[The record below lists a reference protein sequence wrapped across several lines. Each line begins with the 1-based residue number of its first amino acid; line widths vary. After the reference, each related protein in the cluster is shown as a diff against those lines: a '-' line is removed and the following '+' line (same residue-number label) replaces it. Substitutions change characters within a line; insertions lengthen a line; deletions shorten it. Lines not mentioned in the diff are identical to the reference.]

1 MKRTTHS
8 TRRYA
13 SANNRRKQKTHARTH
28 VRICRRTPLWFNQCS
43 IRTPVARDA
52 SNRESFLLSTHH
64 LWSIHAHALAAS
76 IYTRWSGR
84 SCNRYDGIGCFGAF
98 LNITYA
104 CTRMVVVSLARSLS
118 LTLFL
123 SYVCVCVCCWTLNHY
138 LSIFFLYFYSLNSLR
153 NCHSPYNYIN
163 ISTMQRAQGTNIGTA
178 IVFIHWLQC
187 RYIHSCLAACLL
199 LNTFRSKLF
208 TTRLNEPLS
217 NGRTGHS
224 HCHWD
229 HDHSNTHFIV
239 NSSDIPRICLFCA
252 LMINTLHLC
261 VLSLIGHLNGKYKI
275 EQNSTN
281 ITD

>member
-1 MKRTTHS
+1 MKHTRTRTSSEHIHTLVGAVVQSLWRHWLFWCLSQYHLCMHS
-8 TRRYA
+8 
-13 SANNRRKQKTHARTH
+13 NG
-28 VRICRRTPLWFNQCS
+28 CC
-43 IRTPVARDA
+43 
-52 SNRESFLLSTHH
+52 LS
-64 LWSIHAHALAAS
+64 
-76 IYTRWSGR
+76 R
-84 SCNRYDGIGCFGAF
+84 S
-98 LNITYA
+98 L
-104 CTRMVVVSLARSLS
+104 SLS